1 MTHHQKRDAAGRPGG
16 DASGQGNSDTNT
28 DPQINLRAEQRQAI
42 VGGVI
47 AGVIALGG
55 MLLINVSSGSEAR
68 LLLEAMLP
76 SIRFLCSAVMTA
88 SATILAL
95 MLTMLSFSG
104 QQDARLK
111 SSHYERVRQI
121 ALVDTITF
129 AAAIILL
136 LILSLPLAES
146 QDVPPSWYTVV
157 YYLTMFYAAALGGA
171 LISIVL
177 LLYNAIVDMIRVIH
191 PEARSE
197 LVVRDK

>member
-1 MTHHQKRDAAGRPGG
+1 MRTEDDAAEPGDTAMNNG
-16 DASGQGNSDTNT
+16 ESDHGTDALPDIHLRT
-28 DPQINLRAEQRQAI
+28 DQRQAI
-42 VGGVI
+42 LGGVV
-47 AGVIALGG
+47 AGIIVLAG
-55 MLLINVSSGSEAR
+55 MFLINVSSGSEAR
-68 LLLEAMLP
+68 FLLEAMLP
-76 SIRFLCSAVMTA
+76 SVRFLCSAVMTA

-104 QQDARLK
+104 QREAQLK
-111 SSHYERVRQI
+111 TTHYERVRQI

-146 QDVPPSWYTVV
+146 QDVPQSWYTVV

-177 LLYNAIVDMIRVIH
+177 LLYHAIVDMIRVMH

-197 LVVRDK
+197 LVVRDQ